1 VKKGGN
7 YDVVLWWICTALLWL
22 RLWRPLW
29 LQLFIYFNSCLIYF
43 ADYCVSGSKIKTP
56 VYSRRFFLE
65 KNRKRIIINQQNESN
80 KIKGDRALSQAN
92 EEKIGIWYTAL
103 SYLLWGILPL
113 YWKLLESR
121 PAMEILAHRI
131 IWSFF
136 FMVVLLIV
144 TRQIASWRKQVSMMI
159 KKPKL
164 AGGMI
169 AAAILISA
177 NWFVYIWAVTHGHVV
192 ETSLGYYINP
202 LVSVVLGMV
211 VLKERLN
218 LWQWISFILA
228 SAGVCIMTFQYGA
241 FPWVALSLAFSFGI
255 YGLVKKLASVDSA
268 IGLTVETMVVAPV
281 SFIYLF
287 ILYDHSSLLSTLTI
301 WQALL
306 LIGAG
311 PATAVPLL
319 YFAKGARRI
328 SLTMLGF
335 LQYIAP
341 TLTLLFGVF
350 LFHEAFTKAHVYA
363 FSCIWAALVIFSF
376 SKTKWMQGWHDK
388 IINRNSYGI

>member
-1 VKKGGN
+1 M
-7 YDVVLWWICTALLWL
+7 
-22 RLWRPLW
+22 
-29 LQLFIYFNSCLIYF
+29 
-43 ADYCVSGSKIKTP
+43 
-56 VYSRRFFLE
+56 
-65 KNRKRIIINQQNESN
+65 NRIS
-80 KIKGDRALSQAN
+80 
-92 EEKIGIWYTAL
+92 EEKIGILYTAF

-113 YWKLLESR
+113 YWKMLESR

-136 FMVVLLIV
+136 FMVALLVV
-144 TRQIASWRKQVSMMI
+144 TRQITLWRKLVSMMI
-159 KKPKL
+159 KQPKL
-164 AGGMI
+164 AWGI
-169 AAAILISA
+169 SAAAVLISV
-177 NWFVYIWAVTHGHVV
+177 NWFVYIWAVNHGHVV

-218 LWQWISFILA
+218 VWQWISFFLA
-228 SAGVCIMTFQYGA
+228 TIGVCIMTFQYGA
-241 FPWVALSLAFSFGI
+241 LPWIALSLAFSFGV

-268 IGLTVETMVVAPV
+268 VGLTLETMVITPI

-287 ILYDHSSLLSTLTI
+287 VLYHHHASLLSTITI

-319 YFAKGARRI
+319 YFAKGAKRI

-341 TLTLLFGVF
+341 TLTLLFGIF

-388 IINRNSYGI
+388 FVKRNSFGM

>member
-1 VKKGGN
+1 
-7 YDVVLWWICTALLWL
+7 
-22 RLWRPLW
+22 
-29 LQLFIYFNSCLIYF
+29 
-43 ADYCVSGSKIKTP
+43 
-56 VYSRRFFLE
+56 
-65 KNRKRIIINQQNESN
+65 
-80 KIKGDRALSQAN
+80 LSQAN

-144 TRQIASWRKQVSMMI
+144 TRQIASWRKQVSMMM

-169 AAAILISA
+169 AAAILISV

-202 LVSVVLGMV
+202 LVSVVLGVV

-228 SAGVCIMTFQYGA
+228 SIGVCVMTFQYGT
-241 FPWVALSLAFSFGI
+241 FPWIALTLAFSFGI

-268 IGLTVETMVVAPV
+268 IGLTVETMVVTPI

-287 ILYDHSSLLSTLTI
+287 ILYDHFSLLSTLTI
-301 WQALL
+301 WQLLL

-341 TLTLLFGVF
+341 TLTLLFGIF
-350 LFHEAFTKAHVYA
+350 LFHEAFTKAHVYT

-388 IINRNSYGI
+388 IINRNSFGI